1 MTDLN
6 LNRRQFLGGTL
17 GLAAGAGALA
27 ACGSPDSGSGG
38 SSTSPSAAP
47 ATSRPPIASEP
58 GKMSILEWAGYEAA
72 GTKAQT
78 AGMTVAGADYIKKYG
93 PDSVTYTYIENDDQA
108 LQKATASGGFDIM
121 HPCFENYQDYV
132 DRGLV
137 QPWDL
142 NLIPSAADLDPGL
155 LGKGTTDGKTYML
168 PWDWGYGSL
177 TYRTDHVDAADATGW
192 ELAWNP
198 KYAGRISL
206 WGGASTNFEI
216 AAIKNGIQD
225 MDHLTADQLETC
237 KQDLIK
243 QKPLNKFYWDSE
255 YGQMQPAIKSGTV
268 WIAYSWQDTLVSMKS
283 AGVPVAYL
291 DPSQGRI
298 AWFCGFMLGK
308 DTQNYYHAHEYVESY
323 LNKAACA
330 QMTNAY
336 AYGTANSKVTSADIT
351 DKALAESLH
360 IDNLG
365 ALTGPTVHLQSY
377 NPDRAKLL
385 AAWQQVKAS

>member
-1 MTDLN
+1 
-6 LNRRQFLGGTL
+6 
-17 GLAAGAGALA
+17 
-27 ACGSPDSGSGG
+27 
-38 SSTSPSAAP
+38 
-47 ATSRPPIASEP
+47 
-58 GKMSILEWAGYEAA
+58 
-72 GTKAQT
+72 
-78 AGMTVAGADYIKKYG
+78 
-93 PDSVTYTYIENDDQA
+93 
-108 LQKATASGGFDIM
+108 
-121 HPCFENYQDYV
+121 
-132 DRGLV
+132 
-137 QPWDL
+137 
-142 NLIPSAADLDPGL
+142 
-155 LGKGTTDGKTYML
+155 
-168 PWDWGYGSL
+168 
-177 TYRTDHVDAADATGW
+177 
-192 ELAWNP
+192 
-198 KYAGRISL
+198 
-206 WGGASTNFEI
+206 
-216 AAIKNGIQD
+216 
-225 MDHLTADQLETC
+225 
-237 KQDLIK
+237 
-243 QKPLNKFYWDSE
+243 
-255 YGQMQPAIKSGTV
+255 
-268 WIAYSWQDTLVSMKS
+268 MKS